1 MHKFQL
7 KSWVFAALML
17 TPCLVSAAGLGGLTV
32 LSSLG
37 QPLHAQIDLSSVKA
51 EELGSLTVR
60 LASPDAYKQA
70 GLQYGGTLA
79 HLTLGID
86 KRPTGQPYIKVVSMR
101 PANELIIDLLVD
113 LNWSSGRMM
122 RAYRVTLDPP
132 ER

>member
-1 MHKFQL
+1 MHRFQL
-7 KSWVFAALML
+7 KGWTLAALILM
-17 TPCLVSAAGLGGLTV
+17 PCLVSAAGLGGLTV

-51 EELGSLTVR
+51 EELGSLSVR

-70 GLQYGGTLA
+70 GLQYSGTLA
-79 HLTLGID
+79 NLTLGIE
-86 KRPTGQPYIKVVSMR
+86 KRPTGQPYIKVVSTK
-101 PANELIIDLLVD
+101 PASELIIDLLVD

-122 RAYRVTLDPP
+122 RAYRVTLNPP